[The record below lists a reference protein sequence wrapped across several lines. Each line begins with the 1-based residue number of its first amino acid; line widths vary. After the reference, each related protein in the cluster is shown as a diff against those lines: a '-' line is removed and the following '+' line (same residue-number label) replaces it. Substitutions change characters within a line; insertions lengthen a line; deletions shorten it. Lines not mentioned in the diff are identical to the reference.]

1 MAVNAERETAPLPAL
16 TCPVPA
22 ASLMDVSQSANFSA
36 RRHVDLRRCA
46 GALCAF
52 DLCGC

>member
-1 MAVNAERETAPLPAL
+1 MAVRAQRETGPLPAL
-16 TCPVPA
+16 TRPA
-22 ASLMDVSQSANFSA
+22 PPASVVDVSQSANFSA
-36 RRHVDLRRCA
+36 RRHVDLRRYA